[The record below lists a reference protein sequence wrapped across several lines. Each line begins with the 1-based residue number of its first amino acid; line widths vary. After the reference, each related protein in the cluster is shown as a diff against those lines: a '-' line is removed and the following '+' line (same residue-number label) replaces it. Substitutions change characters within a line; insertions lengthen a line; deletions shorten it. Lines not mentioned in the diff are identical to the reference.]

1 LPRQWSGWSGDQR
14 RLAAAAVALADA
26 DGAAKGGIEQGS
38 SLDPEQ
44 KLLELERLVMLT
56 SARKSG

>member
-1 LPRQWSGWSGDQR
+1 
-14 RLAAAAVALADA
+14 VALADA

-44 KLLELERLVMLT
+44 KLLQLERLVMLT
-56 SARKSG
+56 SARKSQ